1 MQIKAGEEISYQV
14 AYLEMLRAP
23 KLSWPDLPD
32 SNLSLLC
39 SKSPLPRYFLDLYS
53 AVGDDYEWTD
63 LQGLPVAEIEEF
75 LNDPRVKFYTL
86 IKEDWPVGFF
96 ILDSRLKCSCDLAYF
111 GLVPE
116 VIGSGLGKFLLK
128 MAVKFAW
135 AIPGIEKL
143 TVNTCSLDHP
153 NALPLYKKM
162 GFKVFK
168 VLENR
173 RILKHARKIDFNN
186 WLNEVRN

>member
-1 MQIKAGEEISYQV
+1 MQTKAGEEISYKV
-14 AYLEMLRAP
+14 AYLEMLVAP

-32 SNLSLLC
+32 SNLSLLRL
-39 SKSPLPRYFLDLYS
+39 KSPPLRYFLDLYS
-53 AVGDDYEWTD
+53 SVGSDYEWTD
-63 LQGLPVAEIEEF
+63 LHSLPVEEIEEF
-75 LNDPRVKFYTL
+75 LNHPRVKFYTL
-86 IKEDWPVGFF
+86 MKEGWPAGFF
-96 ILDSRLKCSCDLAYF
+96 ILDNRLKCSCDLAYF

-168 VLENR
+168 VVENK
-173 RILKHARKIDFNN
+173 RILKHTRKIDFNN
-186 WLNEVRN
+186 WLSEVRN